1 VLLDHLSI
9 VNSEKPVNIAIYR
22 EKIMSIG
29 AEATTHSSDPLR
41 IHFNDAIAIPG
52 LINSHDHL
60 DFNCF
65 PVLGTRKYNHYTEWG
80 KHIHQAHKENIR
92 KILRIPK
99 KLRSAWGMYKN
110 LLAGVTTVVN
120 HGNRLDIE
128 NPLIDIFQETQN
140 LHSVEYE
147 KNWKWKLN
155 NPIRLRE
162 DCVIH
167 TGEGTSKQSAD
178 EIDLLIKY
186 NLLKR
191 NLIGVHGVSMNPNQA
206 KHFKALVW
214 CPESNKVLLDH
225 HARIHDLKNNTT
237 IVFGSDSTLTGSWN
251 IWKHLRLAHT
261 LHQVTDNELFD
272 MITDTPAKLWNLNK
286 GRLQAKKDADIV
298 VLRKKQKSSGVN
310 NLFDANPEDILLVVH
325 RGQIRLFD
333 KSLLPQLSVP
343 SLNLFR
349 YNQVNIN
356 RNTKFVE
363 GNLPAIIGEIRNY
376 YPNIH
381 FPVEVFETINE
392 SHYD

>member
-1 VLLDHLSI
+1 VLLNHLFI
-9 VNSEKPVNIAIYR
+9 VDSDQPVNIAIYG
-22 EKIMSIG
+22 EKIMGIG
-29 AEATTHSSDPLR
+29 SDHVQHSSDPLQ
-41 IHFNDAIAIPG
+41 IGFTDAIAIPG

-65 PVLGTRKYNHYTEWG
+65 SVLGNRKYDHYTEWG
-80 KHIHQAHKENIR
+80 KHIHEAHKGNIR
-92 KILRIPK
+92 EILRIPK

-120 HGNRLDIE
+120 HGSRLDIE

-155 NPIRLRE
+155 NPTRLRK

-167 TGEGTSKQSAD
+167 TGEGTSKRSAD
-178 EIDLLIKY
+178 EIDELIKY
-186 NLLKR
+186 NLLGR
-191 NLIGVHGVSMNPNQA
+191 SLIGVHGVSMNPEQA

-214 CPESNKVLLDH
+214 CPESNKILLDH

-251 IWKHLRLAHT
+251 IWKHLRLART
-261 LHQVTDNELFD
+261 LQQVSDDELYG
-272 MITDTPAKLWNLNK
+272 MITDIPAKLWNLNK
-286 GRLQAKKDADIV
+286 GRLQPKKDADIV
-298 VLRKKQKSSGVN
+298 VLKMKNKSSGISE
-310 NLFDANPEDILLVVH
+310 LFSANPEDILLIVH
-325 RGQIRLFD
+325 KGQIRFFD
-333 KSLLPQLSVP
+333 KSLLSQFRTLP
-343 SLNLFR
+343 LNLFR
-349 YNQVNIN
+349 YQQVNIN
-356 RNTKFVE
+356 ENTKFVE
-363 GNLPAIIGEIRNY
+363 GDLPGLIGDIRKY
-376 YPNIH
+376 HPDIH

>member
-1 VLLDHLSI
+1 
-9 VNSEKPVNIAIYR
+9 
-22 EKIMSIG
+22 MSVG
-29 AEATTHSSDPLR
+29 TDQVQDSSDPLQ
-41 IHFNDAIAIPG
+41 IHFSDAIAIPG

-65 PVLGTRKYNHYTEWG
+65 SVLGTRKYDHYTDWG

-92 KILRIPK
+92 EILRIPK

-120 HGNRLDIE
+120 HGIRLEIDD
-128 NPLIDIFQETQN
+128 PLIDIFQETQN

-155 NPIRLRE
+155 NPLHLRE

-167 TGEGTSKQSAD
+167 TGEGTSKRSAD

-191 NLIGVHGVSMNPNQA
+191 NLIGVHGVSMNADQA
-206 KHFKALVW
+206 KHFKALIW
-214 CPESNKVLLDH
+214 CPESNKILLDR
-225 HARIHDLKNNTT
+225 HARIHDLKTHTT

-251 IWKHLRLAHT
+251 IWKHLRLART
-261 LHQVTDNELFD
+261 LHQVTDEELLD
-272 MITDTPAKLWNLNK
+272 MITDTPARLWNVNK
-286 GRLQAKKDADIV
+286 GRLQPKKDADIV
-298 VLRKKQKSSGVN
+298 VLKKKNKFFSTGDIFGS
-310 NLFDANPEDILLVVH
+310 NPEDILLVVH
-325 RGQIRLFD
+325 KGQIRLFD
-333 KSLLPQLSVP
+333 KSLLPQFRTLPV
-343 SLNLFR
+343 NLFR

-356 RNTKFVE
+356 EHTKFVE
-363 GNLPAIIGEIRNY
+363 GNLPALIGEIRNY
-376 YPNIH
+376 HPNIH

>member
-1 VLLDHLSI
+1 MSI
-9 VNSEKPVNIAIYR
+9 INSEQPVNIAIYG
-22 EKIMSIG
+22 EKIMAITADQVNDS
-29 AEATTHSSDPLR
+29 TDPLQL
-41 IHFNDAIAIPG
+41 HFTDAIAIPG

-65 PVLGTRKYNHYTEWG
+65 SVLGTRKYNHYTEWG
-80 KHIHQAHKENIR
+80 KHIHLDHKENIR
-92 KILRIPK
+92 EILRIPK

-120 HGNRLDIE
+120 HGVRLDIE

-155 NPIRLRE
+155 NPMHLRE

-167 TGEGTSKQSAD
+167 TGEGTSKRSAE

-191 NLIGVHGVSMNPNQA
+191 NLIGVHGVSMNADQA
-206 KHFKALVW
+206 RHFKALVW
-214 CPESNKVLLDH
+214 CPESNKILLDH
-225 HARIHDLKNNTT
+225 HARIHDLKTSTT

-251 IWKHLRLAHT
+251 IWEHLRLART

-272 MITDTPAKLWNLNK
+272 MITGSPAKLWNLNK
-286 GRLQAKKDADIV
+286 GILQPKKDADIV
-298 VLRKKQKSSGVN
+298 VLKKKNKFFGMGDI
-310 NLFDANPEDILLVVH
+310 FWANPEDILLVVH
-325 RGQIRLFD
+325 KGQIRLFD
-333 KSLLPQLSVP
+333 KSLLPQLRAMP
-343 SLNLFR
+343 LNLFR
-349 YNQVNIN
+349 YNQVNIQAH
-356 RNTKFVE
+356 TKFVE
-363 GNLPAIIGEIRNY
+363 GNLPALIGEIRNY
-376 YPNIH
+376 NPNVH
-381 FPVEVFETINE
+381 FPVEVFEMINE